1 MKAIRLAV
9 IGLSVLVCARP
20 LAIAADQARIKVEAS
35 RALSLAVVDLSRD
48 NPASEQLSIAF
59 KESLCA
65 EMSERCKEPT
75 PIKITR
81 VDASRAG
88 WGLGTGLYDAA
99 VVLGGNVPRAMSSSE
114 FSIYKAI
121 PQSGDAKRSVS
132 LIARKADPGLAQL
145 LADSF
150 PEVVKEETFLM
161 ALLRYSGAPDTAKS
175 ELKVA
180 GVGN

>member
-1 MKAIRLAV
+1 MKAVRLAV
-9 IGLSVLVCARP
+9 IGLSVLVCAQP
-20 LAIAADQARIKVEAS
+20 VAFAAEEARIKVQAS

-48 NPASEQLSIAF
+48 NAASEQLSTAF
-59 KESLCA
+59 KESLSA

-75 PIKITR
+75 PIKAVR

-114 FSIYKAI
+114 FTIYKAA
-121 PQSGDAKRSVS
+121 PQSGDAKRTVS
-132 LIARKADPGLAQL
+132 LITRKADPGLAQL

-150 PEVVKEETFLM
+150 PEVVKGEVFLK
-161 ALLRYSGAPDTAKS
+161 ALVRYNGTPDTAAS